1 MLKLL
6 HTSDLQLDAP
16 FEFLAQKGR
25 LHRQLPVTDL
35 QEIAELAGSGNY
47 DMLLIAGDLFNDNR
61 PSHVTVNS
69 VIQMLADVHIPVC
82 ILPGNHDC
90 YEKTSVYRKASFPP
104 NVQILSET
112 PSYLDFP
119 DLDLTIAGNTILTR
133 HGQKSSLEGI
143 TRKGNRRWF
152 VVLAHGNLQIPG
164 LVKRPRD
171 RFNRTK
177 SRHAE
182 QTMFALGDWHT
193 FRDYSQR
200 RVKAFYSGGPEPTA
214 LDQNGSG
221 FVASIALSERGVEV
235 QPIRVGTVESD
246 QLTLD
251 VTGLSEQEVLEKIKA
266 RAKSTLML
274 NVTLTGMVS
283 IGQRLDPTELEE
295 AAAEAFYLLRVSDES
310 QLEIAKIDPSN
321 YPEVQ
326 VIGQY
331 VRMLSE
337 KLRTVV
343 DEKKSESQSKPCS
356 SALRCC
362 TGTRCSNDYP
372 ENQNQRLWLSR
383 FFRND
388 FRTRVERHQ
397 RAQRG
402 WQEHSAQGV
411 AHGAFRA
418 P

>member
-25 LHRQLPVTDL
+25 LHRQHLL
-35 QEIAELAGSGNY
+35 QTFKKIVELARSANY

-61 PSHVTVNS
+61 PSHATVNS
-69 VIQMLADVHIPVC
+69 VIQVLADIQIPVC

-90 YEKTSVYRKASFPP
+90 YEKTSVYRNASFPP

-112 PSYLDFP
+112 PSYFDFP
-119 DLDLTIAGNTILTR
+119 DLDLTIAGNAILTR

-143 TRKGNRRWF
+143 TRRGDRRWF
-152 VVLAHGNLQIPG
+152 VVLAHGNLQIPSV
-164 LVKRPRD
+164 VKSTERPIQPNEIEACGAD
-171 RFNRTK
+171 YV
-177 SRHAE
+177 
-182 QTMFALGDWHT
+182 ALGDWHT
-193 FRDYSQR
+193 FRDYSQS

-235 QPIRVGTVESD
+235 QPIRVGTVESN

-251 VTGLSEQEVLEKIKA
+251 VTGLSEPEVLEKIKA

-274 NVTLTGMVS
+274 NVTLAGMVS

-295 AAAEAFYLLRVSDES
+295 AAAEGFYLLRVSDQS

-337 KLRTVV
+337 KIRTAA
-343 DEKKSESQSKPCS
+343 DEKEKRIAEQ
-356 SALRCC
+356 ALQL
-362 TGTRCSNDYP
+362 GIA
-372 ENQNQRLWLSR
+372 LL
-383 FFRND
+383 
-388 FRTRVERHQ
+388 
-397 RAQRG
+397 
-402 WQEHSAQGV
+402 QGDSV
-411 AHGAFRA
+411 LK
-418 P
+418 